1 MRLNVNFFIKIHRLI
16 YTVKY
21 LKYKQIYNRIYR
33 KIKKVKCC
41 NEIEFTK
48 RQHIQQFIHHPL
60 LANSHIENDKFCFLN
75 KIGSYKGWNSNS
87 YDKLWLYNLHYF
99 DFINSINH
107 DSDISWHESII
118 LEWINENQFMHG
130 NGWEPYPLS
139 LRIVNWIK
147 WILRNNISDQKINSS
162 LYHQSDAL
170 FQSLEYHLL
179 GNHLFSN
186 SKALIFSGC
195 YFDGKVADNWLLK
208 GLQILDKEIKE
219 QILDDGGNFELSPM
233 YHNIMLTDMLDLYN
247 LSQCYQHP
255 DLIERAPSW
264 KKIIE
269 RMLQYSEAISHPDGE
284 VSFFN
289 DSAIGVAPNISCLLD
304 YASQLFS
311 LSNLSLNANELDKTD
326 SWVHFDH
333 FQNSGYIIVESSKQK
348 TILDV
353 ANVGPDYIPGHAH
366 ADTLSFE
373 MSISGERVFV
383 NSGTGEY
390 GISDERLRQRKTAAH
405 NTVEVDGKDSSEVW
419 SGFRVARRAYP
430 SRPFIK
436 QSENILTVSCSHN
449 GYHRLPGKVTHR
461 RQWDFTDDLFK
472 VTDNLDGQYK
482 KALAY
487 YHIHPEIE
495 VTVRGKQA
503 LLKLK
508 CGKQVIVDASEEI
521 SIESTTWHPQ
531 FGISIPSKKLVIPFS
546 SSQIDVTIRF

>member
-1 MRLNVNFFIKIHRLI
+1 MKKLKLAFRFFNTIKFLKATQLI
-16 YTVKY
+16 YRF
-21 LKYKQIYNRIYR
+21 KYKLLPKRYYKPHPFSLRVMNG
-33 KIKKVKCC
+33 KIVFHALYSQKVFK
-41 NEIEFTK
+41 NNK
-48 RQHIQQFIHHPL
+48 FI
-60 LANSHIENDKFCFLN
+60 FLN
-75 KIGSYKGWNSNS
+75 KEHIFSGWNDESME
-87 YDKLWLYNLHYF
+87 KLWLYNLHYF
-99 DFINSINH
+99 DDLHSSNSLDRI
-107 DSDISWHESII
+107 DSHEI
-118 LEWINENQFMHG
+118 LLEKWIKENSPTKG
-130 NGWEPYPLS
+130 NGWEPYTIS
-139 LRIVNWIK
+139 LRTVNWIK
-147 WILRNNISDQKINSS
+147 WFLSINKSKKEWNYS
-162 LYHQSDAL
+162 LYEQAL
-170 FQSLEYHLL
+170 FLEQNLEYHLL
-179 GNHLFSN
+179 GNHLFAN
-186 SKALIFSGC
+186 AKALVFSGC
-195 YFDGKVADNWLLK
+195 YFDGKIADNWLSK
-208 GLQILDKEIKE
+208 GLQILDTQIAE
-219 QILDDGGNFELSPM
+219 QILDDGGNFELTPM
-233 YHNIMLTDMLDLYN
+233 YHNIILADMLDLYS
-247 LSQCYQHP
+247 LSQCYHHP
-255 DLIERAPSW
+255 ELIKRAPSW
-264 KKIIE
+264 KNVIE
-269 RMLQYSEAISHPDGE
+269 RMLIYSKAVSHPDGE

-289 DSAIGVAPNISCLLD
+289 DSAIGIAPNISCLLD